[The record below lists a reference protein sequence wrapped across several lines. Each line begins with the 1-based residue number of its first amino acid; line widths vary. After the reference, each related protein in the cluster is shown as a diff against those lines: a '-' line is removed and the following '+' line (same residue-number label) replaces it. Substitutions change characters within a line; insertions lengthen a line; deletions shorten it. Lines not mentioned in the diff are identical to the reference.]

1 MKDWNV
7 VCTVELTMTIMPL
20 FQNLSPGATRPA
32 GRLQL
37 PEGTGPPSGFMTG
50 GNCWEL
56 FYRWELLKPFWKL
69 LKKPILKKIYHQQ
82 WDWRQRLSHLRHLLR
97 PRPRPFL
104 PLLLEQLSHCKCR
117 KNLDS
122 SLKSTDE
129 DASLLDRF
137 SSTSI
142 KLCLQIIRHLYF
154 NSRDFQD
161 VDFVSPPA
169 PTSAFGDGQRGFR
182 LEYRQIPCST
192 WLAA

>member
-1 MKDWNV
+1 
-7 VCTVELTMTIMPL
+7 
-20 FQNLSPGATRPA
+20 
-32 GRLQL
+32 
-37 PEGTGPPSGFMTG
+37 MTG
-50 GNCWEL
+50 GNCW
-56 FYRWELLKPFWKL
+56 KPFGNCSRGRL
-69 LKKPILKKIYHQQ
+69 NKINHQQ
-82 WDWRQRLSHLRHLLR
+82 RDWRQRLSHLRHLLR

-154 NSRDFQD
+154 NSCVPCIFCFNVKQMISRTSTSSLHLLRQVPLAMASGALGWSIVRSHAVLDWQLRSVKNRIQANKQFID
-161 VDFVSPPA
+161 AFSVSRYYVDWFPIL
-169 PTSAFGDGQRGFR
+169 
-182 LEYRQIPCST
+182 LELP
-192 WLAA
+192 

>member
-1 MKDWNV
+1 
-7 VCTVELTMTIMPL
+7 MTIMPL

-37 PEGTGPPSGFMTG
+37 LEGTGPPSGFMTG
-50 GNCWEL
+50 VNCWEL
-56 FYRWELLKPFWKL
+56 FDRWELLKTFWKL
-69 LKKPILKKIYHQQ
+69 LKRPNKINHQQ
-82 WDWRQRLSHLRHLLR
+82 RDWRQRLSHLRHLLR
-97 PRPRPFL
+97 SRPRPFL

-154 NSRDFQD
+154 NP
-161 VDFVSPPA
+161 VSHASSVSMSNKWFPGCRLRLSTCSDKCLWRWPA
-169 PTSAFGDGQRGFR
+169 G
-182 LEYRQIPCST
+182 L
-192 WLAA
+192 